1 MVKADE
7 RVGKGGTSPIQGPQ
21 VYLVY
26 FRSMIQCRS
35 EISEQ
40 RRRKMNARDTRRR
53 VFFDASK
60 IAYRIRVC
68 AFVIHSRNFDFS
80 VLFAEQKNKLRDCR
94 QVENLHTVC
103 GFDYCQFRSANAAD
117 ESIHRA
123 LFPSLIPFYMQQ
135 RSRETSEI
143 KSANYDPK
151 NIRHYFFQCLP

>member
-1 MVKADE
+1 
-7 RVGKGGTSPIQGPQ
+7 
-21 VYLVY
+21 
-26 FRSMIQCRS
+26 
-35 EISEQ
+35 
-40 RRRKMNARDTRRR
+40 MNARDTRIC

-68 AFVIHSRNFDFS
+68 GFVIHSHNFAFP

-123 LFPSLIPFYMQQ
+123 LFGSLIPFYMQQ

-151 NIRHYFFQCLP
+151 NRRHDFFQCLP